1 MAAATPDAP
10 ETLFEPHRPLL
21 LGLAYRL
28 LGSMWD
34 AEDVVQEAYLRWTR
48 ADRGQVREPRAFLV
62 TVVSRLA
69 LDQLRSAR
77 VTREA
82 YVGPWLP
89 EPVDTAQ
96 LGPQDTVEL
105 RDTLS
110 YATLHLMEQLTPPER
125 AAFVLREAFE
135 MPYDDIAAIVGG
147 TVANSRQLHH
157 RAATRLAAAHG
168 DRFSPTGEDHAR
180 LLTRFLDAARGG
192 DLDALTGM
200 LSEDVVAWNDG
211 GGRTR
216 AALHPVTGRD
226 RVIAF
231 VVGLTTRY
239 PFEQARLTELNG
251 QPALRLTVDGHDQVT
266 LLDIRSGVVHGV
278 FAVLNPDKLTRLPH
292 PPAAGPAPDGVHSGP
307 GTQACGATPCS

>member
-1 MAAATPDAP
+1 MAAVTADAP
-10 ETLFEPHRPLL
+10 VFEQHRALL

-48 ADRGQVREPRAFLV
+48 ADRDEVREPRAYLL

-89 EPVDTAQ
+89 EPVDAGE
-96 LGPQDTVEL
+96 LGPLDTAEL

-135 MPYDDIAAIVGG
+135 MPYDDIARIVGG
-147 TVANSRQLHH
+147 TAANCRQLHH
-157 RAATRLAAAHG
+157 RAATRLAAVRG
-168 DRFSPTGEDHAR
+168 DRFRPSDEDHSR

-211 GGRTR
+211 GGRAR
-216 AALHPVTGRD
+216 AALRPVTGRD
-226 RVIAF
+226 HVIAF
-231 VVGLTTRY
+231 VLGLVSRY
-239 PFEQARLTELNG
+239 PFGETRLTEANG
-251 QPALRLTVDGHDQVT
+251 RPALLLAVDGHEQVT
-266 LLDIRSGVVHGV
+266 LLDIRDGVIHAV
-278 FAVLNPDKLTRLPH
+278 FAVLNPDKLTRLP
-292 PPAAGPAPDGVHSGP
+292 DRR
-307 GTQACGATPCS
+307 